1 MFCPASNP
9 SRPESWG
16 HVWVGGGTQVA
27 LGLGTCGA
35 AKPSPCK
42 GPVSWNG
49 RLRGTGYPAAHLPW
63 DAPALP
69 CSPFSAR
76 CAHGEHT
83 QASWLIQRP
92 VYNRERV
99 LFVFFKKN
107 DQGWGNMLSLVPKSG
122 WCFRVL
128 EPFLQYSPNDF
139 SNVLFSGVSAGH
151 PHVVHGGGGSHP
163 PPPGHCLN
171 LTLG

>member
-1 MFCPASNP
+1 MFYPASNP

-27 LGLGTCGA
+27 PGVGTCGA

-49 RLRGTGYPAAHLPW
+49 RLRGTECPAAHLPW

-76 CAHGEHT
+76 CAHGEHAR
-83 QASWLIQRP
+83 ASWLIQHP

-99 LFVFFKKN
+99 FVFYKKN
-107 DQGWGNMLSLVPKSG
+107 DQGWGTCCPLSPKVGGASEC
-122 WCFRVL
+122 WSPSCNSF
-128 EPFLQYSPNDF
+128 PPNDF
-139 SNVLFSGVSAGH
+139 SNVLFSGVSAGC
-151 PHVVHGGGGSHP
+151 PHAVHGRGGSHHP
-163 PPPGHCLN
+163 HLD
-171 LTLG
+171 TA